1 MASIAVP
8 TELALEL
15 PAAERAAPMFVADYP
30 LAFVIPAYNEEDNV
44 PRLFADLEG
53 RPWLFRNP
61 GCRVI
66 IVDDGS
72 SDRTPELV
80 DGYSGALPVE
90 LVRLEENQGPGAAFR
105 AGFERALE
113 GTEDEAFIVTLEA
126 DTTSDLDALTPM
138 LAEASAGAE
147 LVLASWTMVNVSRKR
162 RVLSAGAAYVFR
174 RALGIEAQTVSSFF
188 RVYRAS
194 VLRRSFAHYGADLMR
209 ERGFACKAELLANM
223 ARLGAKIAEV
233 PVHLDSDRR
242 IGKSKMPVFRT
253 IVAYMRMLARQRR
266 DRNNELV
273 GEIV

>member
-8 TELALEL
+8 SELALEL
-15 PAAERAAPMFVADYP
+15 PGADRAAPTFVADYP

-80 DGYSGALPVE
+80 DDYSGALPVE
-90 LVRLEENQGPGAAFR
+90 LVRLKENQGPGAAFR

-126 DTTSDLDALTPM
+126 DTTSDLDALPRM
-138 LAEASAGAE
+138 LAAASNGAH

-162 RVLSAGAAYVFR
+162 QLLSKGAGYVFR
-174 RALGIEAQTVSSFF
+174 HVLGVEAETVSSFF

-194 VLRRSFAHYGADLMR
+194 TLRGAFAYYGADLMR
-209 ERGFACKAELLANM
+209 ERGFACKAELLANI
-223 ARLGAKIAEV
+223 ARLGATIAEV
-233 PVHLDSDRR
+233 PVDLDSDRR
-242 IGKSKMPVFRT
+242 VGKSKMPIFKT
-253 IVAYMRMLARQRR
+253 MAAYVRMLARQRR
-266 DRNNELV
+266 RGSAFQEV
-273 GEIV
+273 A